1 VEYSEIEAK
10 YNGDSR
16 PTLMGALAVNLF
28 SARRLATAGGKSLR
42 IAKISSM
49 DYIVRCAQRGALP
62 MTLDILVRNVALWGN
77 EGLCDLGIANGR
89 FVSVNPSGESSVAV
103 MTIDAEG
110 RMAVPGFVEPHIHLD
125 KALISE
131 RAPVNRS
138 GTLNEAIEI
147 LWELKRN
154 YVVDEIAGRAS
165 RVLTQALD
173 HGISKLRTHVDV
185 DPIGG
190 TRPAEGL
197 IRARDRFRDLI
208 DIQIVAFPQEGI
220 VKSPGTE
227 ALMRKVMEL
236 GVDVV
241 GGMPFNEASPADSR
255 RHIEIVFDIARQFD
269 ADIDM
274 HVDETD
280 DPSARTLEVLA
291 DLTIANGWQGRVTA
305 GHTCALAGYPRNYAD
320 HVISRLRQADVNM
333 IANPGT
339 NLMLQGRL
347 DDYPK
352 RRGVTQVKELLAAG
366 VNVACGQDCVHDT
379 FYPFGQNDPLEIAFL
394 LCHASHMSQP
404 AEILTVMDMVTRNG
418 AKALRVPDFG
428 VAVGSV
434 ADLVVLDA
442 CDARAAFATRLPRR
456 WVIRK
461 GKLIAQTSVETQRYF
476 DIPAAPAT

>member
-1 VEYSEIEAK
+1 MV
-10 YNGDSR
+10 
-16 PTLMGALAVNLF
+16 V
-28 SARRLATAGGKSLR
+28 
-42 IAKISSM
+42 
-49 DYIVRCAQRGALP
+49 
-62 MTLDILVRNVALWGN
+62 DILVKNVALWGA
-77 EGLCDLGIANGR
+77 EGLRDVAIANGR
-89 FVSVNPSGESSVAV
+89 FTRIAEGPTTLASTV
-103 MTIDAEG
+103 TLDAEG

-131 RAPVNRS
+131 RAPVNVS
-138 GTLNEAIEI
+138 GTLTEAIEI
-147 LWELKRN
+147 LWAIKRN
-154 YVVDEIAGRAS
+154 YRVEEIADRAS
-165 RVLTQALD
+165 RVLAQALSN
-173 HGISKLRTHVDV
+173 GILRLRTHVDV

-190 TRPAEGL
+190 ARPAEGL
-197 IRARDRFRDLI
+197 IRARERFRDLM

-227 ALMRKVMEL
+227 ALMRQVMKL

-241 GGMPFNEASPADSR
+241 GGMPFNEASPRDSR
-255 RHIEIVFDIARQFD
+255 RHIEIVFDIAKEFD

-280 DPSARTLEVLA
+280 DPMARTLEVLA
-291 DLTIANGWQGRVTA
+291 ELTIKNGWQGRVTA
-305 GHTCALAGYPRNYAD
+305 GHTCALASYPRDYAD
-320 HVISRLRQADVNM
+320 HVIGRLREANIHM
-333 IANPGT
+333 IANPAT

-394 LCHASHMSQP
+394 LCHASQMSKP
-404 AEILTVMDMVTRNG
+404 AEILTVMDMVTGNG
-418 AKALRVPDFG
+418 AKALRVLDFHA
-428 VAVGSV
+428 AVGAV

-442 CDARAAFATRLPRR
+442 RDAREAFATRAPRR

-461 GKLIAQTSVETQRYF
+461 GRLIAETSLETHRYF
-476 DIPAAPAT
+476 DIPATPAI

>member
-1 VEYSEIEAK
+1 
-10 YNGDSR
+10 
-16 PTLMGALAVNLF
+16 
-28 SARRLATAGGKSLR
+28 
-42 IAKISSM
+42 
-49 DYIVRCAQRGALP
+49 
-62 MTLDILVRNVALWGN
+62 MTLDILVKNVALWGT

-89 FVSVNPSGESSVAV
+89 FVSMNQSGVSPTSIL
-103 MTIDAEG
+103 TLDADG

-131 RAPVNRS
+131 RAPVNVS
-138 GTLNEAIEI
+138 GTLTEAIEI
-147 LWELKRN
+147 LWEIKRN
-154 YVVDEIAGRAS
+154 YTVDEIADRAS
-165 RVLTQALD
+165 RVLARALE
-173 HGISKLRTHVDV
+173 HGVSRLRTHVDV

-197 IRARDRFRDLI
+197 IRARDRFSDLI

-227 ALMRKVMEL
+227 ALMREVMKL

-241 GGMPFNEASPADSR
+241 GGMPFNEASPQDSR
-255 RHIEIVFDIARQFD
+255 RHIEIVFDIAREFD

-280 DPSARTLEVLA
+280 DPAARTLEMLA
-291 DLTIANGWQGRVTA
+291 ELTIVNGWQGRVTA
-305 GHTCALAGYPRNYAD
+305 GHTCALASYPRDYAD
-320 HVISRLRQADVNM
+320 RVIARLRKANVNM
-333 IANPGT
+333 IANPAT

-394 LCHASHMSQP
+394 LCHASQMSQP
-404 AEILTVMDMVTRNG
+404 AEILAVMDMVTING
-418 AKALRVPDFG
+418 AKALRVPDFR
-428 VAVGSV
+428 VAPGAV

-442 CDARAAFATRLPRR
+442 RDAREAFGARSPRR
-456 WVIRK
+456 WVIRR
-461 GKLIAQTSVETQRYF
+461 GKLIAETRLETRRYF
-476 DIPAAPAT
+476 DIPAAPVR

>member
-1 VEYSEIEAK
+1 
-10 YNGDSR
+10 
-16 PTLMGALAVNLF
+16 
-28 SARRLATAGGKSLR
+28 
-42 IAKISSM
+42 
-49 DYIVRCAQRGALP
+49 
-62 MTLDILVRNVALWGN
+62 MTLDILVKNVALWGT
-77 EGLCDLGIANGR
+77 EGLCDLGIARGR
-89 FVSVNPSGESSVAV
+89 FVSMNRSGVSPISIL
-103 MTIDAEG
+103 TLDAEG

-131 RAPVNRS
+131 RAPVNVS
-138 GTLNEAIEI
+138 GTLTEAIEI
-147 LWELKRN
+147 LWEIKRN
-154 YVVDEIAGRAS
+154 YTVDEIADRAS
-165 RVLTQALD
+165 RVLARSLE
-173 HGISKLRTHVDV
+173 HGVSRLRTHVDV

-197 IRARDRFRDLI
+197 IRARDRFSDLI

-227 ALMRKVMEL
+227 ALMREVMKL

-241 GGMPFNEASPADSR
+241 GGMPFNEASPQDSR
-255 RHIEIVFDIARQFD
+255 RHIEIVFDIAREFD

-280 DPSARTLEVLA
+280 DPAARTLEVMA
-291 DLTIANGWQGRVTA
+291 ELTVVHGWQGRVTA
-305 GHTCALAGYPRNYAD
+305 GHTCALASYSRDYAD
-320 HVISRLRQADVNM
+320 HVIARLRKANVNM
-333 IANPGT
+333 IANPAT

-394 LCHASHMSQP
+394 LCHASQMSQP
-404 AEILTVMDMVTRNG
+404 AEILTVMDMVTING
-418 AKALRVPDFG
+418 AKALRVPDFR
-428 VAVGSV
+428 VAPGAV

-442 CDARAAFATRLPRR
+442 HDVREAIATRSPRR

-461 GKLIAQTSVETQRYF
+461 GKLIAETRLETRRYF
-476 DIPAAPAT
+476 DIPAAPVR

>member
-1 VEYSEIEAK
+1 MNQSAVSSI
-10 YNGDSR
+10 
-16 PTLMGALAVNLF
+16 PILTL
-28 SARRLATAGGKSLR
+28 
-42 IAKISSM
+42 
-49 DYIVRCAQRGALP
+49 
-62 MTLDILVRNVALWGN
+62 
-77 EGLCDLGIANGR
+77 
-89 FVSVNPSGESSVAV
+89 
-103 MTIDAEG
+103 DAEG

-131 RAPVNRS
+131 RAPVNIS
-138 GTLNEAIEI
+138 GTLTEAIEI
-147 LWELKRN
+147 LWEIKRN
-154 YVVDEIAGRAS
+154 YTIEEIADRAS
-165 RVLTQALD
+165 RVLERALD
-173 HGISKLRTHVDV
+173 NGISRLRTHVDV

-190 TRPAEGL
+190 MRPAKGL
-197 IRARDRFRDLI
+197 IQARDRFRDLI

-227 ALMRKVMEL
+227 DLMRGVMKL

-269 ADIDM
+269 ADVDM

-280 DPSARTLEVLA
+280 DPTARTLEVLA
-291 DLTIANGWQGRVTA
+291 ELTIANGWQGRVTA
-305 GHTCALAGYPRNYAD
+305 GHTCALASYPRDYAD
-320 HVISRLRQADVNM
+320 HVIGRLRQANVNM
-333 IANPGT
+333 IANPAT

-394 LCHASHMSQP
+394 LCHASQMSQP
-404 AEILTVMDMVTRNG
+404 AEILTVMDMVTSNG

-428 VAVGSV
+428 VTVGSV

-442 CDARAAFATRLPRR
+442 RDAREAFARRSPRR

-461 GKLIAQTSVETQRYF
+461 GKLIAESRLEMRHYF
-476 DIPAAPAT
+476 DIPAVSVT

>member
-1 VEYSEIEAK
+1 
-10 YNGDSR
+10 
-16 PTLMGALAVNLF
+16 
-28 SARRLATAGGKSLR
+28 
-42 IAKISSM
+42 
-49 DYIVRCAQRGALP
+49 
-62 MTLDILVRNVALWGN
+62 MTLDIHVKNVALWGT

-89 FVSVNPSGESSVAV
+89 FVSVNQGVASSVPIL
-103 MTIDAEG
+103 TLDAEG

-138 GTLNEAIEI
+138 GTHKEAIEI

-154 YVVDEIAGRAS
+154 YTVDEIADRAS
-165 RVLTQALD
+165 RVLAQALEN
-173 HGISKLRTHVDV
+173 GVSKLRTHVDV

-197 IRARDRFRDLI
+197 IRVRDRFRDLI

-227 ALMRKVMEL
+227 ALMREVMKL

-241 GGMPFNEASPADSR
+241 GGMPFNEASPEDSR

-269 ADIDM
+269 ADVDM

-280 DPSARTLEVLA
+280 DPAARTLEVLA
-291 DLTIANGWQGRVTA
+291 ELTIANGWQGRVTA
-305 GHTCALAGYPRNYAD
+305 GHTCALASYPRNYAD
-320 HVISRLRQADVNM
+320 HVIDRLRQANVSM
-333 IANPGT
+333 IANPAT

-404 AEILTVMDMVTRNG
+404 AEILTVMDMVTNNA
-418 AKALRVPDFG
+418 AKALRVPDFR
-428 VAVGSV
+428 VAVGAV
-434 ADLVVLDA
+434 ADLVVLEA
-442 CDARAAFATRLPRR
+442 RDARRAFATRLPRR

-461 GKLIAQTSVETQRYF
+461 GKLIAQTRVETHRNF
-476 DIPAAPAT
+476 DLSAAPVR

>member
-1 VEYSEIEAK
+1 
-10 YNGDSR
+10 
-16 PTLMGALAVNLF
+16 M
-28 SARRLATAGGKSLR
+28 
-42 IAKISSM
+42 
-49 DYIVRCAQRGALP
+49 
-62 MTLDILVRNVALWGN
+62 LDILVKNVALWGSQ
-77 EGLCDLGIANGR
+77 GLCDLGIANGR
-89 FVSVNPSGESSVAV
+89 FMSVSPGGVSSEAAL
-103 MTIDAEG
+103 TLDAEG

-138 GTLNEAIEI
+138 GTLTEAIEI

-154 YVVDEIAGRAS
+154 YTVEEIADRAS
-165 RVLTQALD
+165 RVIAQALEN
-173 HGISKLRTHVDV
+173 GVSRLRSHVDV

-190 TRPAEGL
+190 TRPAEGV
-197 IRARDRFRDLI
+197 IRARERFGDLI

-227 ALMRKVMEL
+227 ALMREVMKL

-241 GGMPFNEASPADSR
+241 GGMPFNEASPQDSR

-280 DPSARTLEVLA
+280 DPAARTLEVVA
-291 DLTIANGWQGRVTA
+291 ELTIANGWQGRVTA
-305 GHTCALAGYPRNYAD
+305 GHTCALAGYPREYAD
-320 HVISRLRQADVNM
+320 HVIGRLHEANVNM
-333 IANPGT
+333 IANPAT

-404 AEILTVMDMVTRNG
+404 AEILTVMDMVTSNG
-418 AKALRVPDFG
+418 AKALRVPDFR
-428 VAVGSV
+428 VAVGSI

-442 CDARAAFATRLPRR
+442 HDARAAFATRRPRR

-461 GKLIAQTSVETQRYF
+461 GKLIAETQVETRRYF
-476 DIPAAPAT
+476 DVPAAT

>member
-1 VEYSEIEAK
+1 MV
-10 YNGDSR
+10 
-16 PTLMGALAVNLF
+16 
-28 SARRLATAGGKSLR
+28 
-42 IAKISSM
+42 
-49 DYIVRCAQRGALP
+49 
-62 MTLDILVRNVALWGN
+62 LDILVKNVALWGT
-77 EGLCDLGIANGR
+77 EGIRNVSIANGH
-89 FVSVNPSGESSVAV
+89 FVGIDEGPSPSVSTV
-103 MTIDAEG
+103 TLDAEG

-131 RAPVNRS
+131 RAPVNVS
-138 GTLNEAIEI
+138 GTLTEAIKI
-147 LWELKRN
+147 LWEIKRN
-154 YVVDEIAGRAS
+154 YTVEEIAERAS
-165 RVLTQALD
+165 RVIAQAVAN
-173 HGISKLRTHVDV
+173 GIFRLRTHVDV
-185 DPIGG
+185 DSIGG

-197 IRARDRFRDLI
+197 IRARDRFRDLA

-227 ALMRKVMEL
+227 GLMRQVMKL

-241 GGMPFNEASPADSR
+241 GGMPFNEVSPQDSR
-255 RHIEIVFDIARQFD
+255 RHIEIAFDIAREFD

-280 DPSARTLEVLA
+280 DPMARTLEVLA
-291 DLTIANGWQGRVTA
+291 ELTIKNGWQGRVTA
-305 GHTCALAGYPRNYAD
+305 GHTCALASYPRKYAD
-320 HVISRLRQADVNM
+320 HVIGRLREANLNM
-333 IANPGT
+333 IANPAT

-394 LCHASHMSQP
+394 LCHGSQMSQP
-404 AEILTVMDMVTRNG
+404 AEILTVMDMVTSHG
-418 AKALRVPDFG
+418 AKALRIPNFG
-428 VAVGSV
+428 VTVGAV

-442 CDARAAFATRLPRR
+442 CDAREAFATRSPRR

-461 GKLIAQTSVETQRYF
+461 GKLIAETRVDMRRYF
-476 DIPAAPAT
+476 SVPAVQAT

>member
-1 VEYSEIEAK
+1 MS
-10 YNGDSR
+10 
-16 PTLMGALAVNLF
+16 
-28 SARRLATAGGKSLR
+28 
-42 IAKISSM
+42 
-49 DYIVRCAQRGALP
+49 
-62 MTLDILVRNVALWGN
+62 LDILIKNVALGN
-77 EGLCDLGIANGR
+77 VEGLRDIGIAQGR
-89 FVSVNPSGESSVAV
+89 FVCIERSLSQPAARLL
-103 MTIDAEG
+103 DADG
-110 RMAVPGFVEPHIHLD
+110 RMAVAGFVEPHIHLD

-131 RAPVNRS
+131 RAPVNVS
-138 GTLNEAIEI
+138 GTLSEAIEI
-147 LWELKRN
+147 LWEIKRN
-154 YVVDEIAGRAS
+154 YTVEEIADRAS
-165 RVLTQALD
+165 RVLTRAIEN
-173 HGISKLRTHVDV
+173 GVSRLRSHVDV

-190 TRPAEGL
+190 TRPAEGV

-227 ALMRKVMEL
+227 ALMRQVMRL

-241 GGMPFNEASPADSR
+241 GGMPFNEASPQDSR
-255 RHIEIVFDIARQFD
+255 RHIEIVFDIAREFN

-280 DPSARTLEVLA
+280 NPAARTLEVVA
-291 DLTIANGWQGRVTA
+291 EMTISHGWQGRVTA
-305 GHTCALAGYPRNYAD
+305 GHTCALAGYPRDYAD
-320 HVISRLRQADVNM
+320 HVIARLRDANVNM
-333 IANPGT
+333 IANPAT

-404 AEILTVMDMVTRNG
+404 AEILTVMDMVTGNG
-418 AKALRVPDFG
+418 AKALRVADFG
-428 VAVGSV
+428 VAVGGV

-442 CDARAAFATRLPRR
+442 RDAREAFTTRTPRR

-461 GKLIAQTSVETQRYF
+461 GRLIAEAKVERQRYF
-476 DIPAAPAT
+476 DR

>member
-1 VEYSEIEAK
+1 
-10 YNGDSR
+10 
-16 PTLMGALAVNLF
+16 MALE
-28 SARRLATAGGKSLR
+28 
-42 IAKISSM
+42 
-49 DYIVRCAQRGALP
+49 
-62 MTLDILVRNVALWGN
+62 ILVKNVALWGA
-77 EGLCDLGIANGR
+77 EGLCDIGIADGR
-89 FVSVNPSGESSVAV
+89 FVSVGHSTASSIA
-103 MTIDAEG
+103 MLTLDAEG

-131 RAPVNRS
+131 RAPVNVS
-138 GTLNEAIEI
+138 GTLTEAIEI
-147 LWELKRN
+147 LWEIKRN
-154 YVVDEIAGRAS
+154 YKVDEISDRAS
-165 RVLTQALD
+165 RVLERALE
-173 HGISKLRTHVDV
+173 HGISRLRTHVDV

-197 IRARDRFRDLI
+197 IRTRERYRDLME
-208 DIQIVAFPQEGI
+208 IQIVAFPQEGI

-227 ALMRKVMEL
+227 ALMRKAMEL

-241 GGMPFNEASPADSR
+241 GGMPFNEASPQDSR

-280 DPSARTLEVLA
+280 DPMARTLEVVA
-291 DLTIANGWQGRVTA
+291 ELTIKNGWQGRVTA
-305 GHTCALAGYPRNYAD
+305 GHTCALAGYPREYAD
-320 HVISRLRQADVNM
+320 HVIARLREADVNM
-333 IANPGT
+333 IANPAT

-404 AEILTVMDMVTRNG
+404 PEILSVMDMVTHNG
-418 AKALRVPDFG
+418 ARAMRIPDFHVMAG
-428 VAVGSV
+428 GV

-442 CDARAAFATRLPRR
+442 RDAREAFATRAPRR
-456 WVIRK
+456 WVIRR
-461 GKLIAQTSVETQRYF
+461 GKLIAEGKTEIRRYF
-476 DIPAAPAT
+476 EIPAALAT

>member
-1 VEYSEIEAK
+1 
-10 YNGDSR
+10 
-16 PTLMGALAVNLF
+16 
-28 SARRLATAGGKSLR
+28 
-42 IAKISSM
+42 
-49 DYIVRCAQRGALP
+49 
-62 MTLDILVRNVALWGN
+62 MTLDILVKNVALWGV
-77 EGLCDLGIANGR
+77 EGTRDVAIAQGR
-89 FVSVNPSGESSVAV
+89 FVSIDHSPTLSSSAV
-103 MTIDAEG
+103 TLDADG

-131 RAPVNRS
+131 RAPVNIS
-138 GTLNEAIEI
+138 GTLTEAIEI
-147 LWELKRN
+147 LWNIKRN
-154 YVVDEIAGRAS
+154 YTVDEIADRAS
-165 RVLTQALD
+165 RVLAQAVEN
-173 HGISKLRTHVDV
+173 GISGLRTHVDV

-190 TRPAEGL
+190 TRPADGL
-197 IRARDRFRDLI
+197 IRARERFRDLI

-227 ALMRKVMEL
+227 ALMRQVMKS

-241 GGMPFNEASPADSR
+241 GGMPFNEASPQDSR

-280 DPSARTLEVLA
+280 DPMARTLEVLA
-291 DLTIANGWQGRVTA
+291 ELTIKNGWQGRVTA
-305 GHTCALAGYPRNYAD
+305 GHTCALASYPRNYAD
-320 HVISRLRQADVNM
+320 QVIGRLHDANVNM
-333 IANPGT
+333 IANPAT

-379 FYPFGQNDPLEIAFL
+379 FYPFGQNDPLEVAFL
-394 LCHASHMSQP
+394 LCHASQMSQP
-404 AEILTVMDMVTRNG
+404 AEILAVMDMVTVNG
-418 AKALRVPDFG
+418 AKALRIPDFR
-428 VAVGSV
+428 VAVGAV

-442 CDARAAFATRLPRR
+442 RDAREAFATRAPRR

-461 GKLIAQTSVETQRYF
+461 GKLIAEATLERRRHF
-476 DIPAAPAT
+476 DIPGVSAA

>member
-1 VEYSEIEAK
+1 
-10 YNGDSR
+10 
-16 PTLMGALAVNLF
+16 
-28 SARRLATAGGKSLR
+28 
-42 IAKISSM
+42 
-49 DYIVRCAQRGALP
+49 
-62 MTLDILVRNVALWGN
+62 MTLDIHVKNVALWGT

-89 FVSVNPSGESSVAV
+89 FVSVNQGVASSVPIL
-103 MTIDAEG
+103 TLDAEG

-138 GTLNEAIEI
+138 GTLKEAIEI

-154 YVVDEIAGRAS
+154 YTVDEIADRAS
-165 RVLTQALD
+165 RVLAQALEN
-173 HGISKLRTHVDV
+173 GVSKLRTHVDV

-197 IRARDRFRDLI
+197 IRVRDRFRDLI

-227 ALMRKVMEL
+227 ALMREVMKL

-241 GGMPFNEASPADSR
+241 GGMPFNEASPEDSR

-269 ADIDM
+269 ADVDM

-280 DPSARTLEVLA
+280 DPAARTLEVLA
-291 DLTIANGWQGRVTA
+291 ELTIASGWQGRVTA
-305 GHTCALAGYPRNYAD
+305 GHTCALASYPRNYAD
-320 HVISRLRQADVNM
+320 HVIDRLRQANVSM
-333 IANPGT
+333 IANPAT

-404 AEILTVMDMVTRNG
+404 AEILTVMDMVTNNA
-418 AKALRVPDFG
+418 AKALRVPDFR
-428 VAVGSV
+428 VAVGAV
-434 ADLVVLDA
+434 ADLVVLEA
-442 CDARAAFATRLPRR
+442 RDARRAFATRLPRR

-461 GKLIAQTSVETQRYF
+461 GKLIAQTRVETHRNF
-476 DIPAAPAT
+476 DLSAAPVR

>member
-1 VEYSEIEAK
+1 
-10 YNGDSR
+10 
-16 PTLMGALAVNLF
+16 
-28 SARRLATAGGKSLR
+28 
-42 IAKISSM
+42 
-49 DYIVRCAQRGALP
+49 
-62 MTLDILVRNVALWGN
+62 MTLDILVKNVALWGT

-89 FVSVNPSGESSVAV
+89 FVSMNQSGVSPTSIL
-103 MTIDAEG
+103 TLDADG

-131 RAPVNRS
+131 RAPVNVS
-138 GTLNEAIEI
+138 GTLIEAIEI
-147 LWELKRN
+147 LWEIKRN
-154 YVVDEIAGRAS
+154 YTVDEIADRAS
-165 RVLTQALD
+165 RVLARALE
-173 HGISKLRTHVDV
+173 HGVSRLRTHVDV

-197 IRARDRFRDLI
+197 IRARDRFSDLI

-227 ALMRKVMEL
+227 ALMREVMKL

-241 GGMPFNEASPADSR
+241 GGMPFNEASPQECR
-255 RHIEIVFDIARQFD
+255 RHIEIVFDIAREFD

-280 DPSARTLEVLA
+280 DPAARTLEVLA
-291 DLTIANGWQGRVTA
+291 ELTVVHGWQGRVTA
-305 GHTCALAGYPRNYAD
+305 GHTCALASYPRDYAD
-320 HVISRLRQADVNM
+320 HVIARLHEANVNM
-333 IANPGT
+333 IANPAT

-394 LCHASHMSQP
+394 LCHASQMSQP
-404 AEILTVMDMVTRNG
+404 AEILSVMDMVTING
-418 AKALRVPDFG
+418 AKALRVPDFR
-428 VAVGSV
+428 VAPDAV

-442 CDARAAFATRLPRR
+442 RDVREAIATRSPRR

-461 GKLIAQTSVETQRYF
+461 GKLIAETRLETRRYF
-476 DIPAAPAT
+476 DIPAAPVR

>member
-1 VEYSEIEAK
+1 
-10 YNGDSR
+10 
-16 PTLMGALAVNLF
+16 
-28 SARRLATAGGKSLR
+28 
-42 IAKISSM
+42 
-49 DYIVRCAQRGALP
+49 
-62 MTLDILVRNVALWGN
+62 MTLDILVRNVALWGT
-77 EGLCDLGIANGR
+77 EGLCDLGIADGR
-89 FVSVNPSGESSVAV
+89 FVGIGQGVTSSNAALAL
-103 MTIDAEG
+103 DAEG

-131 RAPVNRS
+131 RAPVNVS
-138 GTLNEAIEI
+138 GTLTEAIEM
-147 LWELKRN
+147 LWEIKRN
-154 YVVDEIAGRAS
+154 YTVEEIADRAS
-165 RVLTQALD
+165 RVLAQALAN
-173 HGISKLRTHVDV
+173 GISRLRTHVDV

-197 IRARDRFRDLI
+197 IRARERFADLI

-227 ALMRKVMEL
+227 ALMREVMRL

-255 RHIEIVFDIARQFD
+255 RHIEIAFDIAKEFD

-280 DPSARTLEVLA
+280 DPMARTLEVLA
-291 DLTIANGWQGRVTA
+291 ELTIRNGWQGRVTA
-305 GHTCALAGYPRNYAD
+305 GHTCALASYPRNYAD
-320 HVISRLRQADVNM
+320 HVIDRLREANVNM
-333 IANPGT
+333 IANPAT

-394 LCHASHMSQP
+394 LCHASQMSQP
-404 AEILTVMDMVTRNG
+404 PEILTVMDMVTRNG
-418 AKALRVPDFG
+418 ARALRVPDFG
-428 VAVGSV
+428 VAVGAV

-442 CDARAAFATRLPRR
+442 RDAREAFATRLPRR

-461 GKLIAQTSVETQRYF
+461 GRLIAETRLETRRYF
-476 DIPAAPAT
+476 DLVAAPAR

>member
-1 VEYSEIEAK
+1 MA
-10 YNGDSR
+10 
-16 PTLMGALAVNLF
+16 
-28 SARRLATAGGKSLR
+28 
-42 IAKISSM
+42 
-49 DYIVRCAQRGALP
+49 
-62 MTLDILVRNVALWGN
+62 LDILIKNVAVWGSD
-77 EGLCDLGIANGR
+77 GLRDLAIAGDR
-89 FVSVNPSGESSVAV
+89 FVASPPEAEKVSALVL
-103 MTIDAEG
+103 DADG
-110 RMAVPGFVEPHIHLD
+110 RIAVPGFVEPHIHLD

-131 RAPVNRS
+131 RAPFNVS
-138 GTLNEAIEI
+138 GTLTEAIEI
-147 LWELKRN
+147 LWKIKRN
-154 YVVDEIAGRAS
+154 YTVDEIAERAS
-165 RVLTQALD
+165 RVLVQAIEN
-173 HGISKLRTHVDV
+173 GILRLRTHVDV

-208 DIQIVAFPQEGI
+208 DVQIVAFPQEGI

-227 ALMRKVMEL
+227 ALMREVMKL

-241 GGMPFNEASPADSR
+241 GGMPFNEASLVDSR
-255 RHIEIVFDIARQFD
+255 RHIEIVFDIAKDFN

-291 DLTIANGWQGRVTA
+291 ELTIANGWHGRVTA
-305 GHTCALAGYPRNYAD
+305 GHTCALASYPREYAD
-320 HVISRLRQADVNM
+320 HVIARLKEANINM
-333 IANPGT
+333 IANPAT

-347 DDYPK
+347 DEYPK

-366 VNVACGQDCVHDT
+366 INVACGQDCVHDT

-404 AEILTVMDMVTRNG
+404 GEIRTVMDMVTGNG
-418 AKALRVPDFG
+418 AKTLRAHGFEVT
-428 VAVGSV
+428 VGAV

-442 CDARAAFATRLPRR
+442 RDAREAFATRLPRR

-461 GKLIAQTSVETQRYF
+461 GRLIAEHAVTRQRYF
-476 DIPAAPAT
+476 AVH